1 MIKSSIERVARTRYV
16 MPVVLALAVVAVVVI
31 EGAFQHSR
39 TTLAQGIAL
48 TDARL
53 QAGHVLQ
60 HLTDAETS
68 ARAFLINGQAVD
80 RDDYRNSI
88 TALAEAQRGAFQ
100 LIADVDT
107 QRTVSV
113 EAVRMRIQARVTAM
127 EQWMDAAE
135 RGERTQARL
144 MASSDR
150 GRSSYA
156 DLRGEFD
163 LVLGRAAAL
172 QDAARTSLFDAIM
185 FNRVALHLLVLIS
198 VLGLVL
204 FTRQLRYSDEQK
216 ARESQHLASQVAL
229 RTAELRELAGH
240 LVTTREDERGRLAR
254 ELHDEL
260 GGLFTA
266 MKLELARLRRVT
278 ELPPPALERMGGIE
292 QRLNEGIAVKRRIIE
307 NLRPS
312 SLDQLGLVSALDVLC
327 QDAAGSL
334 GIAVRAELQPVNL
347 DKECELTV
355 FRLVQESLTNIS
367 KYARA
372 RQVWVGLEPRGDWVR
387 VNVRDDGCGF
397 NADNVP
403 ARHHGLI
410 GMRVRV
416 ESHAGHLTIHSSPG
430 QGTHIVAELPC
441 KAQTGDPTETDVS
454 EPAQQS

>member
-16 MPVVLALAVVAVVVI
+16 MPVVLVLAVVAFVVI

-39 TTLAQGIAL
+39 TTLTQGIAL

-53 QAGHVLQ
+53 QAGRVLQ
-60 HLTDAETS
+60 SLTDAELA
-68 ARAFLINGQAVD
+68 ARAFLINGQAAD
-80 RDDYRNSI
+80 REDYRQSI
-88 TALAEAQRGAFQ
+88 TALAEAQSGAFQ
-100 LIADVDT
+100 LIADVDP
-107 QRTVSV
+107 QRSVSV

-127 EQWMDAAE
+127 EAWMDTAE
-135 RGERTQARL
+135 RGKRTQARL
-144 MASSDR
+144 LASSDR
-150 GRSSYA
+150 GRASYA
-156 DLRGEFD
+156 DLREEFD

-172 QDAARTSLFDAIM
+172 QDHARMSLFDAIM
-185 FNRVALHLLVLIS
+185 INRVALHVLVLVS

-216 ARESQHLASQVAL
+216 RRESEHLASQVAL

-278 ELPPPALERMGGIE
+278 ELPASALERMGGIE

-312 SLDQLGLVSALDVLC
+312 SLDQLGLVPALEVLC
-327 QDAAGSL
+327 QDAASSL
-334 GIAVRAELQPVNL
+334 GIAVNTQLQTVSL

-367 KYARA
+367 KYAQA
-372 RQVWVGLEPRGDWVR
+372 GQVWVGLEGHGEWVR
-387 VNVRDDGCGF
+387 VSVRDDGRGF
-397 NADNVP
+397 HAHAVP
-403 ARHHGLI
+403 TRHHGLI

-416 ESHAGHLTIHSSPG
+416 ESHAGHLTISSSPG
-430 QGTHIVAELPC
+430 EGTHIVAQLPC
-441 KAQTGDPTETDVS
+441 KAQTEGDCPV
-454 EPAQQS
+454 A

>member
-16 MPVVLALAVVAVVVI
+16 MPVVLALAVLAVVVI

-39 TTLAQGIAL
+39 STLAQGIAL

-68 ARAFLINGQAVD
+68 ARAFLINGQALD
-80 RDDYRNSI
+80 RDDYRQSI

-100 LIADVDT
+100 LIADVDA

-150 GRSSYA
+150 GRTSYA

-163 LVLGRAAAL
+163 LVLGRAAML
-172 QDAARTSLFDAIM
+172 QDAARASLFDAIM

-216 ARESQHLASQVAL
+216 ARESEYLAAQVAL

-240 LVTTREDERGRLAR
+240 LVNTREDERGRLAR

-278 ELPPPALERMGGIE
+278 ELPPSALERMGGIE

-312 SLDQLGLVSALDVLC
+312 SLDQLGLVPALNVLC

-334 GIAVRAELQPVNL
+334 GITVQAELQAVNL

-355 FRLVQESLTNIS
+355 FRVVQESLTNIA
-367 KYARA
+367 KYASARA
-372 RQVWVGLEPRGDWVR
+372 VWVRLQRTADGLDGVTLS
-387 VNVRDDGCGF
+387 VRDDGRGF
-397 NADNVP
+397 DPRAVG
-403 ARHHGLI
+403 AGHHGLL
-410 GMRVRV
+410 GMRLRL
-416 ESHAGHLTIHSSPG
+416 EAQAGSLWI
-430 QGTHIVAELPC
+430 
-441 KAQTGDPTETDVS
+441 DS
-454 EPAQQS
+454 EPGRGTQLLAALPSAAVSDQSM

>member
-1 MIKSSIERVARTRYV
+1 MFKSSIDRVARTRFV
-16 MPVVLALAVVAVVVI
+16 MPVVLALAVIAVVVI

-39 TTLAQGIAL
+39 TTLTQGIAL

-53 QAGHVLQ
+53 QAGRVLQ
-60 HLTDAETS
+60 SLTDAELA
-68 ARAFLINGQAVD
+68 ARAFLINGQAAD
-80 RDDYRNSI
+80 RDEYRESI
-88 TALAEAQRGAFQ
+88 TSLAEAQRGAFE
-100 LIADVDT
+100 LIAEVDT
-107 QRTVSV
+107 QRAVSV
-113 EAVRMRIQARVTAM
+113 EAVRTRIQTRVTAM

-135 RGERTQARL
+135 RGKRTQARL

-150 GRSSYA
+150 GRASHA
-156 DLRGEFD
+156 ELRDEFD
-163 LVLGRAAAL
+163 VVLGRAAAL
-172 QDAARTSLFDAIM
+172 QDRARISLFDAIM
-185 FNRVALHLLVLIS
+185 INRVALHLLVLIS

-216 ARESQHLASQVAL
+216 ARESEYLSSQVAL

-240 LVTTREDERGRLAR
+240 LVSTREDERGRLAR

-266 MKLELARLRRVT
+266 MKLELARLRRIA
-278 ELPPPALERMGGIE
+278 ELPASAMERLGGIE
-292 QRLNEGIAVKRRIIE
+292 QRLNEGIAVKRRITE

-327 QDAAGSL
+327 QDAASSL
-334 GIAVRAELQPVNL
+334 GIEVTTDLQTVSL

-367 KYARA
+367 KYAQA
-372 RQVWVGLEPRGDWVR
+372 QQVWVNLEGRGEWVR
-387 VNVRDDGCGF
+387 VSVRDNGCGF
-397 NADNVP
+397 DARAVP

-416 ESHAGHLTIHSSPG
+416 ESHAGHLTITSRPG
-430 QGTHIVAELPC
+430 EGTHIVAELPC
-441 KAQTGDPTETDVS
+441 MAQSEGDCTVT
-454 EPAQQS
+454 

>member
-16 MPVVLALAVVAVVVI
+16 MPVVLALAVIALVVI

-39 TTLAQGIAL
+39 ATLAQGIAL

-53 QAGHVLQ
+53 QAGRVLQ
-60 HLTDAETS
+60 SLTDAETA
-68 ARAFLINGQAVD
+68 ARAFLINGQAAD
-80 RDDYRNSI
+80 RDEYRESI
-88 TALAEAQRGAFQ
+88 TSLAEAQRGAFQ
-100 LIADVDT
+100 LIADVDS
-107 QRTVSV
+107 QRAVSV
-113 EAVRMRIQARVTAM
+113 EAVRMRIQTRVTAM

-135 RGERTQARL
+135 RGQRTQARL
-144 MASSDR
+144 IASSDR
-150 GRSSYA
+150 GRTSHA
-156 DLRGEFD
+156 ELRSEFD

-172 QDAARTSLFDAIM
+172 QDRARMSLFDAIM
-185 FNRVALHLLVLIS
+185 INRVALHLLVLMS

-216 ARESQHLASQVAL
+216 ARESDYLASQVAL

-240 LVTTREDERGRLAR
+240 LVNTREDERGRLAR

-266 MKLELARLRRVT
+266 MKLELARLRRVS
-278 ELPPPALERMGGIE
+278 ELPTSALERMGGIE

-312 SLDQLGLVSALDVLC
+312 SLDQLGLVSALEVLC
-327 QDAAGSL
+327 QDTASSL
-334 GIAVRAELQPVNL
+334 GIPITAELQAVCL
-347 DKECELTV
+347 DKESELTV

-367 KYARA
+367 KYAQA
-372 RQVWVGLEPRGDWVR
+372 RQVTVRLEPQGDWVR
-387 VNVRDDGCGF
+387 VSVQDDGCGF
-397 NADNVP
+397 HAHTVP

-416 ESHAGHLTIHSSPG
+416 ESHAGHLTITSRPG
-430 QGTHIVAELPC
+430 KGTHIVAELPC
-441 KAQTGDPTETDVS
+441 KAQSEAQPCEPQ
-454 EPAQQS
+454 EPALR

>member
-16 MPVVLALAVVAVVVI
+16 MPVVLALAVIAVVVI

-39 TTLAQGIAL
+39 TTLTQGIAL

-53 QAGHVLQ
+53 QAGRVLQ
-60 HLTDAETS
+60 HLTDAETA
-68 ARAFLINGQAVD
+68 ARAFLINGQAAD
-80 RDDYRNSI
+80 RDDHRASI
-88 TALAEAQRGAFQ
+88 AALAQAQSGAFQ
-100 LIADVDT
+100 LIADMDP

-113 EAVRMRIQARVTAM
+113 EAVRMAIQARVTAM

-135 RGERTQARL
+135 RGQRTQARL

-156 DLRGEFD
+156 SLRTEFD
-163 LVLGRAAAL
+163 LVLKRAAAL
-172 QDAARTSLFDAIM
+172 QQTARVSLFDAIM
-185 FNRVALHLLVLIS
+185 INRVALHLLVLIS

-204 FTRQLRYSDEQK
+204 FTRQLRDSDEQK
-216 ARESQHLASQVAL
+216 ARESEYLASQVAL

-278 ELPPPALERMGGIE
+278 ELPPTAMERMGGIE

-312 SLDQLGLVSALDVLC
+312 SLDQLGLVSALEGLC

-334 GIAVRAELQPVNL
+334 GIAVHTALQAVSL

-355 FRLVQESLTNIS
+355 YRLVQESLTNIS

-372 RQVWVGLEPRGDWVR
+372 RQVWVSLEPRGDWVR
-387 VNVRDDGCGF
+387 VTVRDDGCGF

-416 ESHAGHLTIHSSPG
+416 ESHAGQLSIHSSPG
-430 QGTHIVAELPC
+430 QGTHIAAELPC
-441 KAQTGDPTETDVS
+441 KAQTGAPMEMGAS
-454 EPAQQS
+454 GSAQQG

>member
-16 MPVVLALAVVAVVVI
+16 MPVVLALAVIAVVVI

-39 TTLAQGIAL
+39 STLTQGIAL

-53 QAGHVLQ
+53 QAGRVLQ
-60 HLTDAETS
+60 HLTDAETA
-68 ARAFLINGQAVD
+68 ARAFLINGQAAD
-80 RDDYRNSI
+80 RDDYRASI
-88 TALAEAQRGAFQ
+88 AALANAQSGAFQ
-100 LIADVDT
+100 LIADVDA
-107 QRTVSV
+107 QRAVSV

-135 RGERTQARL
+135 RGQRTQARL

-150 GRSSYA
+150 GRTSYA
-156 DLRGEFD
+156 DLRAEFD
-163 LVLGRAAAL
+163 LVLKRAAAL
-172 QDAARTSLFDAIM
+172 QEKARLSLFDAIM
-185 FNRVALHLLVLIS
+185 INRVALHLLVLIS

-204 FTRQLRYSDEQK
+204 FTRQLRDSDEQK
-216 ARESQHLASQVAL
+216 ARESEYLASQVAL

-240 LVTTREDERGRLAR
+240 LVNTREDERGRMAR

-266 MKLELARLRRVT
+266 MKLELARLRRIAD
-278 ELPPPALERMGGIE
+278 LPAQAQERMGGIE

-312 SLDQLGLVSALDVLC
+312 SLDQLGLVSALEVLC
-327 QDAAGSL
+327 QDAASNL
-334 GIAVRAELQPVNL
+334 GLPVTTNLQPVRL
-347 DKECELTV
+347 DKDCELTV

-367 KYARA
+367 KYAKA
-372 RQVWVGLEPRGDWVR
+372 RRVWVSLEAQGEWVQ
-387 VNVRDDGCGF
+387 VSVRDDGCGF
-397 NADNVP
+397 HAHTVP

-416 ESHAGHLTIHSSPG
+416 ESHAGRLEIVSSPG
-430 QGTHIVAELPC
+430 QGTHIRAQLPC
-441 KAQTGDPTETDVS
+441 KAQSEGESCETEGTV
-454 EPAQQS
+454 AGG

>member
-39 TTLAQGIAL
+39 ATLAQGIAL

-53 QAGHVLQ
+53 QAGYVLQ

-68 ARAFLINGQAVD
+68 ARAFLINGQAAD
-80 RDDYRNSI
+80 RDDYRKSI
-88 TALAEAQRGAFQ
+88 TALADAQRGAFQ

-113 EAVRMRIQARVTAM
+113 ETVRMRIQARVTAM

-135 RGERTQARL
+135 RGQRTQAKL

-150 GRSSYA
+150 GRTSYA
-156 DLRGEFD
+156 DLRNEFD
-163 LVLGRAAAL
+163 LVLGRAASL
-172 QDAARTSLFDAIM
+172 LDSARTSLFDAIM

-216 ARESQHLASQVAL
+216 ARESQYLASQVAL

-240 LVTTREDERGRLAR
+240 LVNTREDERGRLAR

-278 ELPPPALERMGGIE
+278 ELPPSALERMGGIE

-312 SLDQLGLVSALDVLC
+312 SLDQLGLVSALEVLC
-327 QDAAGSL
+327 QDTASSL
-334 GIAVRAELQPVNL
+334 GIAVHAELQAVKL

-372 RQVWVGLEPRGDWVR
+372 RQVWVTLAPRGAWVR
-387 VNVRDDGCGF
+387 VSVRDDGCGF
-397 NADNVP
+397 DADNVAP
-403 ARHHGLI
+403 RHHGLI

-416 ESHAGHLTIHSSPG
+416 ESHAGHLTITSSPG
-430 QGTHIVAELPC
+430 QGTHIVGELPC
-441 KAQTGDPTETDVS
+441 KAEAEAEARSGELTQVG
-454 EPAQQS
+454 

>member
-1 MIKSSIERVARTRYV
+1 MIKSSIERVARTRFV
-16 MPVVLALAVVAVVVI
+16 MPVVLVLAVVAVVVI
-31 EGAFQHSR
+31 EGAYQHSR
-39 TTLAQGIAL
+39 STLARGIAL

-53 QAGHVLQ
+53 QAGRVLQ
-60 HLTDAETS
+60 RLTDAELA
-68 ARAFLINGQAVD
+68 ARAFLMNGQAAD
-80 RDDYRNSI
+80 RDDYRQSI
-88 TALAEAQRGAFQ
+88 TELAEAQSGAFQ

-113 EAVRMRIQARVTAM
+113 EAVRMRIQARVSAM
-127 EQWMDAAE
+127 EAWMDTAE
-135 RGERTQARL
+135 RGQRTQARL

-150 GRSSYA
+150 GRASYA
-156 DLRGEFD
+156 DLREEFNV
-163 LVLGRAAAL
+163 VLGRAALL
-172 QDAARTSLFDAIM
+172 QDRARGSLRDAILI
-185 FNRVALHLLVLIS
+185 NRVALHLLVLMS
-198 VLGLVL
+198 VFGLVL

-216 ARESQHLASQVAL
+216 ARESNYLASQVAL

-266 MKLELARLRRVT
+266 MKLELARLRRVADMPT
-278 ELPPPALERMGGIE
+278 PATERMGGIE

-312 SLDQLGLVSALDVLC
+312 SLDQLGLVSALEVLC
-327 QDAAGSL
+327 QDAASNL
-334 GIAVRAELQPVNL
+334 GLPVNTRLEPVRL

-367 KYARA
+367 KYAKA
-372 RQVWVGLEPRGDWVR
+372 KQVWVALEAQGDWVH
-387 VNVRDDGCGF
+387 VSVRDDGCGF
-397 NADNVP
+397 HAHTVP

-416 ESHAGHLTIHSSPG
+416 ESHTGRLAIVSSPG
-430 QGTHIVAELPC
+430 QGTHIRAELPC
-441 KAQTGDPTETDVS
+441 KANTDGDGGALQ
-454 EPAQQS
+454 AQR

>member
-16 MPVVLALAVVAVVVI
+16 MPVVLVLAVVAVVVI
-31 EGAFQHSR
+31 ESAYQHSR
-39 TTLAQGIAL
+39 NTLARGIAL

-53 QAGHVLQ
+53 QAGRVLQ
-60 HLTDAETS
+60 SLTDAELA

-80 RDDYRNSI
+80 RDDYRESI
-88 TALAEAQRGAFQ
+88 NELAQAQSGAFQ
-100 LIADVDT
+100 LIADVDP

-113 EAVRMRIQARVTAM
+113 EAVRLRIQARVTAM

-135 RGERTQARL
+135 QGKRTQARL

-150 GRSSYA
+150 GRAGYA
-156 DLRGEFD
+156 ELRNEFD
-163 LVLGRAAAL
+163 VVLGRAAAL
-172 QDAARTSLFDAIM
+172 QDRARGSLLDAIM
-185 FNRVALHLLVLIS
+185 INRVALHLLVAMS

-204 FTRQLRYSDEQK
+204 FTRQLRDSDEQK
-216 ARESQHLASQVAL
+216 AREKEYLASQVAL

-240 LVTTREDERGRLAR
+240 LVNTREDERGRLAR

-266 MKLELARLRRVT
+266 MKLELARMRRVSDM
-278 ELPPPALERMGGIE
+278 PASALDRMSGIE

-312 SLDQLGLVSALDVLC
+312 SLDQLGLVAALEGLC
-327 QDAAGSL
+327 QDAASNL
-334 GIAVRAELQPVNL
+334 GLPVTTDLQPVDL

-367 KYARA
+367 KYAKA
-372 RQVWVGLEPRGDWVR
+372 RQVWVGLEADGDWVR
-387 VNVRDDGCGF
+387 VGVRDDGCGF
-397 NADNVP
+397 HAHAVP

-416 ESHAGHLTIHSSPG
+416 ESHAGRLEIISSPG
-430 QGTHIVAELPC
+430 QGTRIRAELPC
-441 KAQTGDPTETDVS
+441 KAPGEKGEACDPG
-454 EPAQQS
+454 EPTAQG

>member
-16 MPVVLALAVVAVVVI
+16 MPVVLALAVIALVVI

-39 TTLAQGIAL
+39 TTLRQGIAL

-53 QAGHVLQ
+53 QAGLILQ
-60 HLTDAETS
+60 YLTDAETAS
-68 ARAFLINGQAVD
+68 RAFLINGQEAD
-80 RDDYRNSI
+80 RVEYRNAISK
-88 TALAEAQRGAFQ
+88 LAEVQRGAFQ
-100 LIADVDT
+100 LIADVDP

-113 EAVRMRIQARVTAM
+113 EAVRLRIQARVTAM
-127 EQWMDAAE
+127 EKWMDAAE
-135 RGERTQARL
+135 RGQRTQARL

-156 DLRGEFD
+156 DLRLEFD

-172 QDAARTSLFDAIM
+172 QDTARGSLFDAIM
-185 FNRVALHLLVLIS
+185 INRVALHLLVLIS

-216 ARESQHLASQVAL
+216 ARESDYLASQVAL

-240 LVTTREDERGRLAR
+240 LVNTREDERGRLAR

-278 ELPPPALERMGGIE
+278 ELPTSALERMSGIE

-312 SLDQLGLVSALDVLC
+312 SLDQLGVVSALEVLC
-327 QDAAGSL
+327 QDAASSL
-334 GIAVRAELQPVNL
+334 GIPITAELQAVCL

-367 KYARA
+367 KYAQA
-372 RQVWVGLEPRGDWVR
+372 RQVTVRLEPQGNWVR
-387 VNVRDDGCGF
+387 VSVQDDGCGF
-397 NADNVP
+397 HAHAVP

-416 ESHAGHLTIHSSPG
+416 ESHAGHLTITSSPG
-430 QGTHIVAELPC
+430 KGTHIVAELPC
-441 KAQTGDPTETDVS
+441 KAQSEAQPCEPQ
-454 EPAQQS
+454 EPALR

>member
-1 MIKSSIERVARTRYV
+1 MIKSSIERVARTRYL
-16 MPVVLALAVVAVVVI
+16 MPVVLALAVVAVVVN
-31 EGAFQHSR
+31 EGAYRHSLN
-39 TTLAQGIAL
+39 TLKQGIAL
-48 TDARL
+48 TDARV
-53 QAGHVLQ
+53 QAGLILQ
-60 HLTDAETS
+60 NLTDAETA
-68 ARAFLINGQAVD
+68 ARAYLINGQEAD
-80 RDDYRNSI
+80 RVEHRNAI
-88 TALAEAQRGAFQ
+88 GKLAEVQRGAFQ
-100 LIADVDT
+100 LIADVDP

-113 EAVRMRIQARVTAM
+113 EAVRLRIQARVTAM
-127 EQWMDAAE
+127 EKWMDAAE

-156 DLRGEFD
+156 DLRHEFD
-163 LVLGRAAAL
+163 LVLSRATAL
-172 QDAARTSLFDAIM
+172 QDSARGSLFDALMI
-185 FNRVALHLLVLIS
+185 NRVALHLLVLIS

-204 FTRQLRYSDEQK
+204 FTRQLRFSDEQK
-216 ARESQHLASQVAL
+216 ARESDHLASQVAL

-278 ELPPPALERMGGIE
+278 ELPPSALERMSGIE

-312 SLDQLGLVSALDVLC
+312 SLDQLGLVSALEVLC
-327 QDAAGSL
+327 QDAASSL
-334 GIAVRAELQPVNL
+334 GIPVNTELQAVSL

-367 KYARA
+367 KYAQA
-372 RQVWVGLEPRGDWVR
+372 KQVWVSLAPHGDRVR
-387 VNVRDDGCGF
+387 VSVRDDGCGF
-397 NADNVP
+397 HAHAVP

-416 ESHAGHLTIHSSPG
+416 ESHDGHLTINSRPG
-430 QGTHIVAELPC
+430 QGTHIVAELPR
-441 KAQTGDPTETDVS
+441 KTPTEAQTCEPRET
-454 EPAQQS
+454 ALR

>member
-31 EGAFQHSR
+31 EGAYQHSR
-39 TTLAQGIAL
+39 STLAQGVAL

-53 QAGHVLQ
+53 QAGRVLQ
-60 HLTDAETS
+60 NLTDAELA
-68 ARAFLINGQAVD
+68 ARAFLINGQAAD
-80 RDDYRNSI
+80 RAAYRESI

-100 LIADVDT
+100 LIADLDP

-113 EAVRMRIQARVTAM
+113 EAVRMRIQARVSAM
-127 EQWMDAAE
+127 EEWMDTTE
-135 RGERTQARL
+135 RGRRTQARL

-150 GRSSYA
+150 GRTSYA
-156 DLRGEFD
+156 ELRNEFD
-163 LVLGRAAAL
+163 LVLGRASAL
-172 QDAARTSLFDAIM
+172 QDSARGSLLDAIM
-185 FNRVALHLLVLIS
+185 INRVALHLLVLIS

-216 ARESQHLASQVAL
+216 ARESQYLASQVAL

-240 LVTTREDERGRLAR
+240 LVNTREDERGRLAR

-278 ELPPPALERMGGIE
+278 DMPTSALERMSGIE
-292 QRLNEGIAVKRRIIE
+292 ERLNEGIAVKRRIIE

-312 SLDQLGLVSALDVLC
+312 SLDQLGLASALEVLC
-327 QDAAGSL
+327 QEAASSL
-334 GIAVRAELQPVNL
+334 GIPVSAQLETVSL

-372 RQVWVGLEPRGDWVR
+372 RQVMVQMEAKGDWVR
-387 VNVRDDGCGF
+387 VSVKDDGCGF
-397 NADNVP
+397 QTQNVP
-403 ARHHGLI
+403 ASHHGLI

-416 ESHAGHLTIHSSPG
+416 ESHNGHLSITSSPG

-441 KAQTGDPTETDVS
+441 RAQTTADPC
-454 EPAQQS
+454 EPQEPVLR

>member
-39 TTLAQGIAL
+39 TTLTQGIAL

-53 QAGHVLQ
+53 QAGRVLQ
-60 HLTDAETS
+60 HLTDAETA
-68 ARAFLINGQAVD
+68 ARAFLINGQAAD
-80 RDDYRNSI
+80 QEDYRESI
-88 TALAEAQRGAFQ
+88 LALAEAQSGAFQ
-100 LIADVDT
+100 LIADVDP

-113 EAVRMRIQARVTAM
+113 EALRMAIQSRVTAM

-135 RGERTQARL
+135 RGQRTQARL

-156 DLRGEFD
+156 GLRGEFD
-163 LVLGRAAAL
+163 LVLQRAASL
-172 QDAARTSLFDAIM
+172 QQTARVSLFDAIM
-185 FNRVALHLLVLIS
+185 INRVALHLLVLIS

-216 ARESQHLASQVAL
+216 ARESEHLASQVAL

-240 LVTTREDERGRLAR
+240 LVTTREDERGRMAR

-266 MKLELARLRRVT
+266 MKLELARLRRIP
-278 ELPPPALERMGGIE
+278 ELPAQALERMGGIE

-312 SLDQLGLVSALDVLC
+312 SLDQLGLVSALEVLC
-327 QDAAGSL
+327 QDAASNL
-334 GIAVRAELQPVNL
+334 GLPVTTRLKPVNL

-367 KYARA
+367 KYAKA
-372 RQVWVGLEPRGDWVR
+372 RRVWVELEGQGDWVH
-387 VNVRDDGCGF
+387 VSVRDDGCGF
-397 NADNVP
+397 HAHTVP

-416 ESHAGHLTIHSSPG
+416 ESHAGRLAIVSSPG
-430 QGTHIVAELPC
+430 HGTHIRAELPC
-441 KAQTGDPTETDVS
+441 KAQTEGESCETGP
-454 EPAQQS
+454 PATQG

>member
-16 MPVVLALAVVAVVVI
+16 MPVVMVLAVVAVVII

-39 TTLAQGIAL
+39 TTLTQGIAL

-53 QAGHVLQ
+53 QAGRVLQ
-60 HLTDAETS
+60 SLTDAELA
-68 ARAFLINGQAVD
+68 ARAFLINGQAAD
-80 RDDYRNSI
+80 REDYRESI
-88 TALAEAQRGAFQ
+88 VALAEAQAGAFQ
-100 LIADVDT
+100 LIADVDP

-113 EAVRMRIQARVTAM
+113 EAVRMAIQARVTAM
-127 EQWMDAAE
+127 EEWMDAAE
-135 RGERTQARL
+135 RGQRTQARL

-150 GRSSYA
+150 GRSSYLE
-156 DLRGEFD
+156 LRGEFD
-163 LVLGRAAAL
+163 QVLGRAAAL
-172 QDAARTSLFDAIM
+172 QHTARVSLFDAIM
-185 FNRVALHLLVLIS
+185 INRVALHVLVFLS

-204 FTRQLRYSDEQK
+204 FTRQLRYSDAQK
-216 ARESQHLASQVAL
+216 ARESEYLASQVAL

-240 LVTTREDERGRLAR
+240 LVSTREDERGRMAR

-266 MKLELARLRRVT
+266 MKLELARLRRVP
-278 ELPPPALERMGGIE
+278 ELPALALERTVGIE

-312 SLDQLGLVSALDVLC
+312 SLDQLGLVSALEVLC
-327 QDAAGSL
+327 QDAASNL
-334 GIAVRAELQPVNL
+334 GLPVTTTLEPVSL

-367 KYARA
+367 KYAKA
-372 RQVWVGLEPRGDWVR
+372 KQVWVSLEAQGDWVW
-387 VNVRDDGCGF
+387 VGVRDDGCGF
-397 NADNVP
+397 HAHSVP

-416 ESHAGHLTIHSSPG
+416 ESHAGRLEILTSPG
-430 QGTHIVAELPC
+430 QGTHIRAELPC
-441 KAQTGDPTETDVS
+441 VAQTDGAS
-454 EPAQQS
+454 REPEEPVAQG